1 MAKNIVLL
9 RTMKMKCAQNAHSK
23 VSPVNRAVF
32 VSYPVAENVTMRKYA
47 NLKMMSYDD
56 KRKVWY

>member
-9 RTMKMKCAQNAHSK
+9 RTTKMKCAQNAHSK

-32 VSYPVAENVTMRKYA
+32 VSYPAAENVTMRKYA
-47 NLKMMSYDD
+47 D
-56 KRKVWY
+56 KKR